1 MQFRRKKLAKPDDS
15 PVNSPANSKEA
26 RPELDARSVIRE
38 ARFTF
43 VRGLGWAGVMSGF
56 INILQLTVPLFM
68 LQVHDRVINSQS
80 TDTLLLLLVIAV
92 CAIVLYGI
100 LDFVRALVFQ
110 EMAKSLLR
118 RLNLPAISAAMRVA
132 LEKGSLHGTQVLRDL
147 SDLRNFITGTTIA
160 APLEAI
166 WSPIFL
172 FVMFALHPYYGIAG
186 LVAVLTLIGLS
197 LLGDVMVR
205 QVTKEG
211 TDANLRNIGDI
222 GSTVS
227 NAEVIEAMGMMPALA
242 LRWRQAQIHASE
254 LLDVGNVRSKGMYS
268 ITRSA
273 RFGMQIIVL
282 AMGAYLVI
290 QGETTPGAMIGGT
303 VIMGRLLLPFD
314 NVTRDW
320 RAWVGAFSSW
330 KRIRLMLEESQ
341 SEREIKPTPRS
352 EGPLVVDNLV
362 YAVPGSNVPVLRGIS
377 FALSPGDILGV
388 VGPSAAGKST
398 LSRLLVGTA
407 KPATGGVYL
416 DGHNAYLWERGS
428 FGDMVGYLPQSVS
441 LLNGTIRDN
450 ISRMRDASPRKVIE
464 AARAAGVHEMIGRL
478 PLGYDTPIGA
488 GRHTLSGGQQQ
499 RIALAR
505 ALYGWPRLLVLDE
518 PNANLDAEGEASLI
532 RAVRQAADSGA
543 MVVLI
548 AHRQSIMQYANKL
561 LVMQDGRVKQFG
573 ERTDVIRNLS
583 NESDDIKS
591 LPPVK
596 RKHENGGA
604 A

>member
-1 MQFRRKKLAKPDDS
+1 MHFGRKKLAKPLENKD
-15 PVNSPANSKEA
+15 A
-26 RPELDARSVIRE
+26 RPALDVQSVIRE
-38 ARFTF
+38 ARYTF

-56 INILQLTVPLFM
+56 LNVLQLTVPLFM

-80 TDTLLLLLVIAV
+80 TDTLILLLVIAIA
-92 CAIVLYGI
+92 AIILFGI
-100 LDFVRALVFQ
+100 LDFLRALVFQ

-118 RLNLPAISAAMRVA
+118 RVNLPAISAAMRVA

-147 SDLRNFITGTTIA
+147 SDLRNFINGSTIG
-160 APLEAI
+160 APLEAL

-172 FVMFALHPYYGIAG
+172 LVMFALHPYYGIAG
-186 LVAVLTLIGLS
+186 LVAVLILIGFS
-197 LLGDVMVR
+197 LLGDLLVR

-222 GSTVS
+222 GATVS
-227 NAEVIEAMGMMPALA
+227 NAEAIEAMGMMPALA
-242 LRWRQAQIHASE
+242 MRWRREQIHASE
-254 LLDVGNVRSKGMYS
+254 LLDVGNMRSKGMYS
-268 ITRSA
+268 MTRTV
-273 RFGMQIIVL
+273 RFGMQIVIL

-290 QGETTPGAMIGGT
+290 IGETTPGAMIGGT

-320 RAWVGAFSSW
+320 RAWVGAISAW
-330 KRIRLMLEESQ
+330 KRIRSMLEETQ

-352 EGPLVVDNLV
+352 EGPLLVDNLV
-362 YAVPGSNVPVLRGIS
+362 YAVPGSNVPVLRGVS
-377 FALSPGDILGV
+377 FELFPGEILGV

-398 LSRLLVGTA
+398 LSRLLVGAA
-407 KPATGGVYL
+407 KPTSGGVYL
-416 DGHNAYLWERGS
+416 NGHNAYLWERGS

-450 ISRMRDASPRKVIE
+450 ISRMRDSNPRKVIN

-548 AHRQSIMQYANKL
+548 AHRQSIMQYAHKL

-573 ERTDVIRNLS
+573 ERTDIIRNMS
-583 NESDDIKS
+583 NEGDGIKNI
-591 LPPVK
+591 PVIAHK
-596 RKHENGGA
+596 QESGGA

>member
-1 MQFRRKKLAKPDDS
+1 MHFGRKKLAKS
-15 PVNSPANSKEA
+15 AENKGA
-26 RPELDARSVIRE
+26 RSELDAGSVIRE
-38 ARFTF
+38 VRFTF
-43 VRGLGWAGVMSGF
+43 VRGLGWAGFMSGF
-56 INILQLTVPLFM
+56 INVLQLTVPLFM

-80 TDTLLLLLVIAV
+80 TDTLLLLLAIAV
-92 CAIVLYGI
+92 AAIILYGI
-100 LDFVRALVFQ
+100 LDFLRALVFQ

-147 SDLRNFITGTTIA
+147 SDLRNFITGTTIS

-172 FVMFALHPYYGIAG
+172 GVMFALHPYYGIAG
-186 LVAVLTLIGLS
+186 LVGVLLLVGLS
-197 LLGDVMVR
+197 LLGDLLVR

-211 TDANLRNIGDI
+211 ADANLRNIGDI

-227 NAEVIEAMGMMPALA
+227 NAEAIEAMGMLPALSM
-242 LRWRQAQIHASE
+242 RWRQSQIHASE
-254 LLDVGNVRSKGMYS
+254 LLDIGNMRSKGMYS

-273 RFGMQIIVL
+273 RFGLQILVL

-290 QGETTPGAMIGGT
+290 RGETSPGAMIGGT

-320 RAWVGAFSSW
+320 RGWVSALSSW

-341 SEREIKPTPRS
+341 SEREIRPAPRS

-362 YAVPGSNVPVLRGIS
+362 YAVPGSNVPVLRGIN
-377 FALSPGDILGV
+377 FELLPGEILGV

-398 LSRLLVGTA
+398 LSRVLVGAA
-407 KPATGGVYL
+407 KPAAGGVYL
-416 DGHNAYLWERGS
+416 DGHSTYLWERGS

-441 LLNGTIRDN
+441 LLNGTIREN
-450 ISRMRDASPRKVIE
+450 ISRMRDANPRRVID

-532 RAVRQAADSGA
+532 RAVRQASDAGA

-548 AHRQSIMQYANKL
+548 AHRQSIMQYADKL

-573 ERTDVIRNLS
+573 ERTDVIRS
-583 NESDDIKS
+583 MTKEDEDIKS
-591 LPPVK
+591 LPAVK
-596 RKHENGGA
+596 RSRQNGGA

>member
-1 MQFRRKKLAKPDDS
+1 MHFGRKNTPKTAE
-15 PVNSPANSKEA
+15 SKA
-26 RPELDARSVIRE
+26 VRPSLDAKSVIRE
-38 ARFTF
+38 ARYTF
-43 VRGLGWAGVMSGF
+43 VRGLGWAGVLSGF
-56 INILQLTVPLFM
+56 INVLQLTVPLFM

-80 TDTLLLLLVIAV
+80 TDTLKLLLAIAV
-92 CAIVLYGI
+92 GAIILYGI
-100 LDFVRALVFQ
+100 LDFIRALIFQ

-118 RLNLPAISAAMRVA
+118 RLNLPAISAAMSVA
-132 LEKGSLHGTQVLRDL
+132 LEKGSVQGTQVLRDL
-147 SDLRNFITGTTIA
+147 SDLRNFINGNTIG

-172 FVMFALHPYYGIAG
+172 GVMFALHPYYGIAG
-186 LVAVLTLIGLS
+186 LVAVLILIGLS
-197 LLGDVMVR
+197 LLGDLLVR
-205 QVTKEG
+205 QITKEG
-211 TDANLRNIGDI
+211 SDANLRNIGDI

-227 NAEVIEAMGMMPALA
+227 NAEAIEAMGMLPALA
-242 LRWRQAQIHASE
+242 MRWRQSQIHASE
-254 LLDVGNVRSKGMYS
+254 LLDIGNARSKGMYS
-268 ITRSA
+268 VSRSA
-273 RFGMQIIVL
+273 RFGMQICVL

-320 RAWVGAFSSW
+320 RAWVSALSSW
-330 KRIRLMLEESQ
+330 KRIRNILEERQ
-341 SEREIKPTPRS
+341 SEREIEPTPRS
-352 EGPLVVDNLV
+352 EGPLVVDKLV
-362 YAVPGSNVPVLRGIS
+362 YAVPGSNVPVLRGVN
-377 FALSPGDILGV
+377 FDLNPGEILGV

-398 LSRLLVGTA
+398 LSRVLVGAA
-407 KPATGGVYL
+407 KPTAGGVFL
-416 DGHNAYLWERGS
+416 DGHSTYLWERGS
-428 FGDMVGYLPQSVS
+428 FGNMVGYLPQSVS
-441 LLNGTIRDN
+441 LLNGTIREN
-450 ISRMRDASPRKVIE
+450 IGRMREANPRKVID

-532 RAVRQAADSGA
+532 RAVRQAADAGA

-548 AHRQSIMQYANKL
+548 AHRQSIMQYAHKL

-573 ERTDVIRNLS
+573 ERTDVIRSMTQDDN
-583 NESDDIKS
+583 DIKS
-591 LPPVK
+591 LPSIK
-596 RKHENGGA
+596 RNQQNGGA

>member
-1 MQFRRKKLAKPDDS
+1 MQIGGKKRT
-15 PVNSPANSKEA
+15 NSPDKKDV
-26 RPELDARSVIRE
+26 RQDLDAKSVIRE

-43 VRGLGWAGVMSGF
+43 ARGLGWAGIMSGF
-56 INILQLTVPLFM
+56 INVLQLTVPLFM

-80 TDTLLLLLVIAV
+80 TDTLVLLLVIAIA
-92 CAIVLYGI
+92 AIILYGI
-100 LDFVRALVFQ
+100 LDFLRALVFQ

-132 LEKGSLHGTQVLRDL
+132 LEKGSIQGTQVLRDL

-166 WSPIFL
+166 WAPIFL

-186 LVAVLTLIGLS
+186 LIAVLTLIGLS
-197 LLGDVMVR
+197 LLGDLLVR

-222 GSTVS
+222 GSTVA
-227 NAEVIEAMGMMPALA
+227 NAEAIEAMGMLPALSM
-242 LRWRQAQIHASE
+242 RWRQAQSHATE
-254 LLDVGNVRSKGMYS
+254 LLDIGNMRSKGMYS
-268 ITRSA
+268 VTRSV

-290 QGETTPGAMIGGT
+290 IGETTPGAMIGGT

-320 RAWVGAFSSW
+320 RAWVGALSSW

-341 SEREIKPTPRS
+341 SEREIKPTPKS
-352 EGPLVVDNLV
+352 EGPLVVDNLL
-362 YAVPGSNVPVLRGIS
+362 YAVPGSNVPVLRGIN
-377 FALSPGDILGV
+377 FELYPGDILGV

-398 LSRLLVGTA
+398 LSRLLVGAA
-407 KPATGGVYL
+407 KPAAGGVYL
-416 DGHNAYLWERGS
+416 DGHSTYLWERGS

-441 LLNGTIRDN
+441 LLNGTIREN
-450 ISRMRDASPRKVIE
+450 ISRMRDSNPRLVID
-464 AARAAGVHEMIGRL
+464 AARAAGVHELIGRL

-532 RAVRQAADSGA
+532 RAVRQAAADGA
-543 MVVLI
+543 MVILI
-548 AHRQSIMQYANKL
+548 AHRQSIMQYATKL
-561 LVMQDGRVKQFG
+561 LVMQEGRVKQFG
-573 ERTDVIRNLS
+573 ERTDVIRNIS
-583 NESDDIKS
+583 KEDDEIKS
-591 LPPVK
+591 LPSVK